1 ALWGRGRWVDLQPLT
16 QGERARLAL
25 VALIRAHHR
34 QVRHQVGRV
43 GCLLVGGRLA
53 EWPHRLGFSDRPRPP
68 WVLAVDPGGARR
80 TALEAQ
86 LALITDVDITAAP
99 AAEIG

>member
-1 ALWGRGRWVDLQPLT
+1 
-16 QGERARLAL
+16 
-25 VALIRAHHR
+25 
-34 QVRHQVGRV
+34 
-43 GCLLVGGRLA
+43 
-53 EWPHRLGFSDRPRPP
+53 
-68 WVLAVDPGGARR
+68 LAVDPGGARR